1 MMTLPFILALVAL
14 VLVVIHIVNGKFPW
28 WIPVLFLI
36 LIHLL
41 GPFVR

>member
-1 MMTLPFILALVAL
+1 MMSLSFILAIVAL
-14 VLVVIHIVNGKFPW
+14 ILVVIHIVNGKIPW
-28 WIPVLFLI
+28 WIPMLFLI